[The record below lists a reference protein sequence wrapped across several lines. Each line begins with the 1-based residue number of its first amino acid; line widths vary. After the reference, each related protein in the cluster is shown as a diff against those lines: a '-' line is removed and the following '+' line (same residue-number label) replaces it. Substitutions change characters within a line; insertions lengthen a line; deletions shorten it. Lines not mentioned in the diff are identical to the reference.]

1 MIFAKQLVRKTT
13 LGTIVSMAT
22 SLNRVNLINY
32 ECSIFQYVFVI
43 AFIESLPNY
52 EGFETFGRLLLL
64 L

>member
-1 MIFAKQLVRKTT
+1 MRKTT

-22 SLNRVNLINY
+22 SLNLVNLINY

-43 AFIESLPNY
+43 AFTESLPNY

-64 L
+64 